1 MAIDETVRQKAE
13 RLWPAPEERAQV
25 VQLLDSYGS
34 ETYEREVARVQLA
47 IMKLSQGRLERVR
60 EMVAVAKRDYRD
72 VLMWAEYPAEGRA
85 LWSLRRDLSA
95 EERARLTEIRKQDRE
110 QYLAWL
116 KE

>member
-1 MAIDETVRQKAE
+1 MAIDATVRRKVE
-13 RLWPAPEERAQV
+13 RLWPTPEERAQV
-25 VQLLDSYGS
+25 AQLLDTYGS
-34 ETYEREVARVQLA
+34 ENYESEVARVQLA
-47 IMKLSQGRLERVR
+47 IVKLSQGQVGRVR
-60 EMVAVAKRDYRD
+60 ELIAVAKRDYRD

-95 EERARLTEIRKQDRE
+95 EEKARLAEIRKQDRE